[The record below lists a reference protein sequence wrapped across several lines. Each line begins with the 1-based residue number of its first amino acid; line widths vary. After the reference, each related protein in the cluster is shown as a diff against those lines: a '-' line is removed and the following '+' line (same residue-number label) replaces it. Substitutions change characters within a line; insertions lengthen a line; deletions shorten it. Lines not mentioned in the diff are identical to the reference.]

1 VAKNAKQPPD
11 LRKRLE
17 RELSTLKKVSQYRS
31 LSTPARNE
39 SNSTTHEPKRKG
51 LARSSIKADTVIDF
65 TSNDYLGLARNA
77 QLRIRLSTYFRPGI
91 SLSASGSRLLR
102 GNYLEHEALET
113 RFAQFVGAES
123 SLMFNSGYDANIAL
137 LTTLPTRHDTILLD
151 RFVHASI
158 KEGAHSSLAQKF
170 TFEHNSIESLRS
182 IADRIS
188 TDGNIYVVVESIYSM
203 DGDEAPLIEI
213 AALCEERGY
222 HLIVDEA
229 HATGVVKRSGRGLVE
244 ESGLR
249 TKVMAT
255 VHTCGKALG
264 AAGALVACSTVIK
277 EYLINKSRPFI
288 YTTALPPAIPWQII
302 GALDYLEARPDL
314 LDQLQRN
321 ADYVR
326 ERLTGTLERWQVII
340 GRSPIVAVVIGD
352 ESETLMA
359 AAFLQESK
367 LDVRALRPP
376 SVPDGTSR
384 LRIVV
389 HADHVNHELTR
400 LCDTMIQAETAC
412 KA

>member
-11 LRKRLE
+11 LRERLE
-17 RELSTLKKVSQYRS
+17 RELSILRKASQYRS

-39 SNSTTHEPKRKG
+39 SNSLANDPKHKG
-51 LARSSIKADTVIDF
+51 LSRSSIKADSVIDF

-102 GNYLEHEALET
+102 GNYPEHEALES
-113 RFAQFVGAES
+113 RFAKFVGAES
-123 SLMFNSGYDANIAL
+123 SLMLNSGYDANFAL
-137 LTTLPTRHDTILLD
+137 LTTLPTRHDTLILD

-158 KEGAHSSLAQKF
+158 KEGAHASLAQKF
-170 TFEHNSIESLRS
+170 TFEHNSVESLR
-182 IADRIS
+182 IVADRLL
-188 TDGNIYVVVESIYSM
+188 TDGNVYVVVESIYSV
-203 DGDEAPLIEI
+203 DGDEAPLTEI
-213 AALCEERGY
+213 ATLCEERGY
-222 HLIVDEA
+222 QLIVDEA

-244 ESGLR
+244 ELGLR
-249 TKVMAT
+249 SKVFAT

-264 AAGALVACSTVIK
+264 AAGALVASSTVVK
-277 EYLINKSRPFI
+277 EYLINKARPFI
-288 YTTALPPAIPWQII
+288 YTTALPPVIPWQII

-326 ERLTGTLERWQVII
+326 ERLTGTLKRWQVIF
-340 GRSPIVAVVIGD
+340 GQSPIVAVVIGD
-352 ESETLMA
+352 DPEAVTA

-367 LDVRALRPP
+367 LDVRAVRPP
-376 SVPDGTSR
+376 TVPDGTSR

-389 HADHVNHELTR
+389 HADHVTHELTR
-400 LCDTMIQAETAC
+400 LCDTMIQIETAC